1 MADDIVTRLM
11 DLAMEEESPWA
22 NIYDNVMRQ
31 AADEIERLQELADL
45 LAAKVRHSATCDWM
59 WSSHN
64 PCSCGVSE
72 VRKRYKAV
80 RGE

>member
-1 MADDIVTRLM
+1 MADDIVTRLRAGELV
-11 DLAMEEESPWA
+11 DCGLLEQYALNA
-22 NIYDNVMRQ
+22 T
-31 AADEIERLQELADL
+31 DEIERLQELADL
-45 LAAKVRHSATCDWM
+45 LATKVRHSATCDWM